1 MRAAASDARPRSVGA
16 LAFALTLLACV
27 CLYAALRIGQVA
39 LFREPDPTEAL
50 FNVHSG
56 YFWRIWTA
64 IYGAGLL
71 APLFYWLCARR
82 AEVASRLFGALVFG
96 TAALIVAQAL
106 FFP

>member
-1 MRAAASDARPRSVGA
+1 MIAPDSRPRSRSVGP

-39 LFREPDPTEAL
+39 LLHEAAPTEAL
-50 FNVHSG
+50 FDVHSG

-64 IYGAGLL
+64 VYGGGLL

-82 AEVASRLFGALVFG
+82 LEAASRLFGALLFG
-96 TAALIVAQAL
+96 AGALIVSQAL